1 MSPVRNPLPVES
13 STDVTSSEV
22 ENSSQAPTSSEE
34 PSQVSATPE
43 EPSDGPHGDVAM
55 EDVELAVDLPV
66 DVPPA
71 AAATPANTPAVAD
84 TVPPVTTNVP
94 PAVPPVTAD
103 VPPAAESAAAAAAPA
118 AAAAAAAAP
127 AAAAISGAEAGT
139 PAVLSK
145 DPRVWDA
152 AARAALKEPPMG
164 IAPRPAV
171 PPGYSQAAREEE
183 FFRRLPP
190 ASQEAARQS
199 ARPPAHPLPASEQLS
214 DTRDFGKFL
223 AFFVRVGAELRGK
236 LWLPE
241 VEAWLFRQFRADAG
255 LAVAEGLQHKHPQR
269 KYENCIFAD
278 MPSAQG
284 WIFGLFFR
292 DEKPADVVEQFLCK
306 VKVGK
311 NPENSA
317 TARDCTHLAHLVR
330 EAYGYYP
337 EKYRMDIHVVLAR
350 IKALLPGFAQSQLKN
365 AEVLTEKPITSFEH
379 MLRML
384 RQCDDSYKAHVQS
397 GQSNRSKS
405 DGSGQQSDGKS
416 RGNKIAK
423 RGKTGKR
430 PQPFDNS
437 DSKQGSFVKKHKQ
450 NDLFCKYCKKKGHVV
465 EDCRKLAYKKKLEA
479 AKTPQGSNSAKVN
492 ALLDGL
498 TNLLVDKKE

>member
-1 MSPVRNPLPVES
+1 
-13 STDVTSSEV
+13 
-22 ENSSQAPTSSEE
+22 
-34 PSQVSATPE
+34 
-43 EPSDGPHGDVAM
+43 
-55 EDVELAVDLPV
+55 
-66 DVPPA
+66 
-71 AAATPANTPAVAD
+71 
-84 TVPPVTTNVP
+84 
-94 PAVPPVTAD
+94 
-103 VPPAAESAAAAAAPA
+103 
-118 AAAAAAAAP
+118 
-127 AAAAISGAEAGT
+127 
-139 PAVLSK
+139 
-145 DPRVWDA
+145 
-152 AARAALKEPPMG
+152 MG
-164 IAPRPAV
+164 IAHRPAV
-171 PPGYSQAAREEE
+171 PPGYSQAFREEE
-183 FFRRLPP
+183 YFRRLPP

-255 LAVAEGLQHKHPQR
+255 LAVAEGLQHKSPQR
-269 KYENCIFAD
+269 KYENCIFPD

-330 EAYGYYP
+330 EASGYYP
-337 EKYRMDIHVVLAR
+337 EKYRMDIQLVLAR

-437 DSKQGSFVKKHKQ
+437 DSKQGSFVKKHKK

-465 EDCRKLAYKKKLEA
+465 EDCRKLAYKKKLED